1 MQNINDKSALLNQSE
16 LAHYLRRS
24 EAWCERAR
32 WQGNGPRFIKVGRKP
47 FYRLSDVESWL
58 EAQTRVSTSDRGAA

>member
-1 MQNINDKSALLNQSE
+1 MQNEKNALLDQSE
-16 LAHYLRRS
+16 LATFLRRS

-47 FYRLSDVESWL
+47 FYRLSDVENWL
-58 EAQTRVSTSDRGAA
+58 EAQTRTSTSDQGTA